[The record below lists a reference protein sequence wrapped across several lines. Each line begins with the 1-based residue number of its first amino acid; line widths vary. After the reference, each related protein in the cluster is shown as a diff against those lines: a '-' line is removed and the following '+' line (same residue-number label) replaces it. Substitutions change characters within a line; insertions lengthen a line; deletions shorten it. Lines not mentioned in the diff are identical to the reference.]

1 VLRSETLTAFPP
13 NVFQPCVSAE
23 FGAQFRTDIESL
35 VRREAVEASV
45 VPGRF
50 EQALVLNVVTYLA
63 GFDAAGSSGS
73 DDMTLA
79 VAHPD
84 SCPLVP
90 QPLAFLA
97 SYSLAH
103 ISDTTSTSCL

>member
-1 VLRSETLTAFPP
+1 M
-13 NVFQPCVSAE
+13 
-23 FGAQFRTDIESL
+23 
-35 VRREAVEASV
+35 

-50 EQALVLNVVTYLA
+50 EQAPVLNVVTYLA
-63 GFDAAGSSGS
+63 GFDAAGGSGS

-97 SYSLAH
+97 SYPQAH
-103 ISDTTSTSCL
+103 TSCTTSTNPL